1 MAVPYTIVQKKIPG
15 ATQPAIAYYPRVTKS
30 GSLDLDDLSERVAAS
45 CSVTPSDCYAVVIG
59 LVNEIAKGLEQGQI
73 VHLGHL
79 GAFQVSVQSHAS
91 ATPEEVNPSKI
102 KRSTILFRPG
112 KKLKQMLSQLTF
124 IKKSKL

>member
-1 MAVPYTIVQKKIPG
+1 MPVPYTIVQKKIPSS
-15 ATQPAIAYYPRVTKS
+15 TPPSITYYPRVTKS
-30 GSLDLDDLSERVAAS
+30 GVLNLDDLSERVAAS

-59 LVNEIAKGLEQGQI
+59 LVNEIANSLEQGNI

-102 KRSTILFRPG
+102 KRSTIIFRPG
-112 KKLKQMLSQLTF
+112 KKLKQMLSKLVF
-124 IKKSKL
+124 IPKL